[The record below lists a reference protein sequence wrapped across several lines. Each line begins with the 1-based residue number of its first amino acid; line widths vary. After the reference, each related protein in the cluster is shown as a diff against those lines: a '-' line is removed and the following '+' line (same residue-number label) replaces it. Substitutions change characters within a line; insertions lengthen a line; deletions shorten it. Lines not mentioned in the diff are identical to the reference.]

1 MARQKGRSKGSKMN
15 AIKIEQA
22 VSAFAKSSFDA
33 VEFPFAFLHT
43 FDNKEPAGLQRLM
56 ALSVPTE
63 GCAC

>member
-1 MARQKGRSKGSKMN
+1 MN